1 MLLRRQNFN
10 LTWSMDKID
19 SCHAS
24 NLFCCESIFLYK
36 KIVKLTQ
43 MGQSLIPSV
52 MYKPQHLCWVRVK
65 SQNAKQKMQKLDIN
79 TTLTRGP
86 IQADTVQ

>member
-1 MLLRRQNFN
+1 
-10 LTWSMDKID
+10 
-19 SCHAS
+19 
-24 NLFCCESIFLYK
+24 
-36 KIVKLTQ
+36 

-52 MYKPQHLCWVRVK
+52 MNKPQHLCWVRVK